1 MVERPQGI
9 GDIGSW
15 LKNAAGD
22 VLKGVTNITDPIN
35 EYVIKPAVRE
45 GMAASIDASSLLTWS
60 LGTAFDT
67 ANPKHFGRT
76 TQGKAGQSRGEFL
89 DEFKGQFIT
98 GQRDGLQGLGTG
110 FLPGGEAYAKSQEG
124 IQEARPRIGSHAFTP
139 GRTGAYPGVALG
151 IYPEDGIIHK
161 IISGGIDAFV
171 IMKNPLDPFNS
182 IPRIKAGGTGAE
194 SMVSTGKTRIVDAQE
209 FGKYFNDLEERAL
222 GLMDDIGKPNPTG
235 AGRTAEDL
243 AVLDE
248 YNRLIQPLTP
258 TRTRPFPENSPNWD
272 RLANTYDPSD
282 VYNHWKSQL
291 DDAFG
296 DLANDAGAI
305 RDNAPSMIR
314 NQYTTWRESGK
325 GTEWA
330 TKMLEGVRSGE
341 LDLQT
346 LWKSPM
352 FGREGLGT
360 ANRLATELLDP
371 NATTETVFKILDEAA
386 SSFDPLVNVRNVGA
400 SQTDLWRTGAGI
412 NIKTASQ
419 RNGWRQL
426 EVLPESLKVGKSDPA
441 QSARNLDDLMGTFNF
456 DFAERGQWLS
466 RFAKDIQGTK
476 DDLFNFLSDFSEH
489 GVRSRLAAQTVL
501 GTNTAVFTD
510 DEIRVMSSW
519 TQKLADELVNWTK
532 NDLGQVVPLPWIDN
546 AGSGIAPLR
555 NSQLL
560 ASDQFLIS
568 PAFID
573 DVIQATGKIGAFV
586 KAGEG
591 VPYLGKGISAAE
603 LTSDVIKQYMSRI
616 WKPSRVAKPSHL
628 LRVAPEETIRAL
640 ASGIFEHPMEQ
651 MLAILGRT
659 MKSDAAGNTIAGKIP
674 NFIKMNKKLS
684 ALEMD
689 LLEANSYVKQANFTT
704 NRIADLE
711 AFEQFGGLTAKQ
723 QKLVDRI
730 PEIKAS
736 IANIEAKLAA
746 EPQPIWDSLIGPNSR
761 GAKATAIGEWVPDK
775 QNMLRSGSMQLPDR
789 TIPAQRGAWV
799 KGLVHE
805 LSSMADNPD
814 YARIAAAQLDPD
826 DLITVGNKTATI
838 AEHVAEGTVQSPKLN
853 PQFVKEEGV
862 LFHGSPAPLEGNV
875 FDERIFGD
883 SGVGTSRNLMGRGV
897 YLSDEPAVG
906 ASYTAKGAATKTT
919 IDGVKV
925 SESGMVYKI
934 KLTPGARMLDL
945 RQSAPDLNTIL
956 RDEVKGDF
964 FTKFFDPAIDD
975 LAQFDALLSDPTTS
989 GETVMGAF
997 RRLLVGTTDNQT
1009 TMELADEILTGVS
1022 EKLSRQY
1029 DGMVYQGGVRRGG
1042 LGKHTAYT
1050 ILNTKILNI
1059 IDSAPPVIRGTGQ
1072 GTIHP
1077 FTGQPI
1083 ANNLDA
1089 VKLWL
1094 FQGGGRKQFEGY
1106 FENVA
1111 NLKPEYQNG
1120 GWDNYGVASG
1130 KVQLMLDDIISKT
1143 GGDPI
1148 LNQIISTKK
1157 YDDVRAVVR
1166 NMHTGRGEASKPLR
1180 DYLSKTFINQP
1191 HAPRMVEFYPENLPT
1206 TGGAAGNLLSHGLD
1220 KLFNFYFED
1229 MYGRT
1234 SDAMS
1239 RVPVW
1244 KAGYWTRMEELASHL
1259 QPLEAKK
1266 LLVAAEKAGLTE
1278 SRLERIQIQA
1288 ALANGKGT
1296 IAGAELL
1303 AESYARRFSKDL
1315 LFDAS
1320 KRTLFGK
1327 QHSLLFPFFE
1337 AFREVTGT
1345 WLKLAAKNPRII
1357 RNTAQFAQTSQE
1369 EGWFYTDDNGRKVF
1383 EVPMTGAVARIFA
1396 GNDSTVI
1403 KNFTVGVNAVNIA
1416 GQMRPGIG
1424 PVLQVS
1430 ADVMLP
1436 KNADYDWMRE
1446 MISPFG
1452 DPNTE
1457 SFELQSL
1464 WAPKYLKQLF
1474 AETQGGDGFWTALS
1488 KAVIGDTKKDD
1499 YFQRSFTR
1507 IMQHN
1512 ANTNEANYQGADG
1525 MKRLYAD
1532 SEAQALRLT
1541 TLRGLTAFAGPGA
1554 PMTTWMA
1561 HTKHG
1566 VVEVGILADDL
1577 YVRETA
1583 AVKRG
1588 EPRYKGFE
1596 GWLNFWGEQV
1606 WPYVSSLTTSN
1617 VGGQI
1622 ATEEFER
1629 WARKNTGLLKEYP
1642 LLGGYLGP
1650 RDGIRNFDAWAAQMD
1665 AGRRTLVDPA
1675 ISTANAQ
1682 NRLGKE
1688 LFRSF
1693 KEQFTAEDLKTTGT
1707 KQSIADKT
1715 IEIEKRLPGWG
1726 RPGSTVGQFASKIRD
1741 DIKEL
1746 RLMIADPK
1754 ASKLP
1759 IVQAVA
1765 TYLTNRDAAI
1775 LTAIKGNPA
1784 ITQTNWMTVK
1794 SGYELRVY
1802 LATQLAP
1809 FVASQTPAFQDLYDQ
1824 VLSYEFDAIES

>member
-124 IQEARPRIGSHAFTP
+124 IQEARPRIGSHAFTL

-659 MKSDAAGNTIAGKIP
+659 MKSDAAGNTVAGKIP

-736 IANIEAKLAA
+736 IVDIEAKLAA

-838 AEHVAEGTVQSPKLN
+838 AEHVAEGTV
-853 PQFVKEEGV
+853 
-862 LFHGSPAPLEGNV
+862 
-875 FDERIFGD
+875 
-883 SGVGTSRNLMGRGV
+883 
-897 YLSDEPAVG
+897 
-906 ASYTAKGAATKTT
+906 
-919 IDGVKV
+919 
-925 SESGMVYKI
+925 
-934 KLTPGARMLDL
+934 
-945 RQSAPDLNTIL
+945 
-956 RDEVKGDF
+956 
-964 FTKFFDPAIDD
+964 
-975 LAQFDALLSDPTTS
+975 
-989 GETVMGAF
+989 
-997 RRLLVGTTDNQT
+997 
-1009 TMELADEILTGVS
+1009 
-1022 EKLSRQY
+1022 
-1029 DGMVYQGGVRRGG
+1029 
-1042 LGKHTAYT
+1042 
-1050 ILNTKILNI
+1050 
-1059 IDSAPPVIRGTGQ
+1059 
-1072 GTIHP
+1072 HP
-1077 FTGQPI
+1077 FTGQKLG
-1083 ANNLDA
+1083 NNLDA
-1089 VKLWL
+1089 IKLWL

>member
-124 IQEARPRIGSHAFTP
+124 IQEARPRIGSHAFTL

-171 IMKNPLDPFNS
+171 IVKNPLDPFNS

-736 IANIEAKLAA
+736 IVDIEAKLAA

-775 QNMLRSGSMQLPDR
+775 QNMLRRGTMQLPDR

-838 AEHVAEGTVQSPKLN
+838 AEHVAEGTV
-853 PQFVKEEGV
+853 
-862 LFHGSPAPLEGNV
+862 
-875 FDERIFGD
+875 
-883 SGVGTSRNLMGRGV
+883 
-897 YLSDEPAVG
+897 
-906 ASYTAKGAATKTT
+906 
-919 IDGVKV
+919 
-925 SESGMVYKI
+925 
-934 KLTPGARMLDL
+934 
-945 RQSAPDLNTIL
+945 
-956 RDEVKGDF
+956 
-964 FTKFFDPAIDD
+964 
-975 LAQFDALLSDPTTS
+975 
-989 GETVMGAF
+989 
-997 RRLLVGTTDNQT
+997 
-1009 TMELADEILTGVS
+1009 
-1022 EKLSRQY
+1022 
-1029 DGMVYQGGVRRGG
+1029 
-1042 LGKHTAYT
+1042 
-1050 ILNTKILNI
+1050 
-1059 IDSAPPVIRGTGQ
+1059 
-1072 GTIHP
+1072 HP
-1077 FTGQPI
+1077 FTGQKLG
-1083 ANNLDA
+1083 NNLDA
-1089 VKLWL
+1089 IKLWL

-1157 YDDVRAVVR
+1157 YDGVRAVVR

-1206 TGGAAGNLLSHGLD
+1206 TGGAAGDLLSHGLD

-1266 LLVAAEKAGLTE
+1266 LLVAAEKAELTA

>member
-124 IQEARPRIGSHAFTP
+124 IQEARPRIGSHAFTL

-386 SSFDPLVNVRNVGA
+386 SSFDPLVNVRNVGS

-838 AEHVAEGTVQSPKLN
+838 AEHVAEGTV
-853 PQFVKEEGV
+853 
-862 LFHGSPAPLEGNV
+862 
-875 FDERIFGD
+875 
-883 SGVGTSRNLMGRGV
+883 
-897 YLSDEPAVG
+897 
-906 ASYTAKGAATKTT
+906 
-919 IDGVKV
+919 
-925 SESGMVYKI
+925 
-934 KLTPGARMLDL
+934 
-945 RQSAPDLNTIL
+945 
-956 RDEVKGDF
+956 
-964 FTKFFDPAIDD
+964 
-975 LAQFDALLSDPTTS
+975 
-989 GETVMGAF
+989 
-997 RRLLVGTTDNQT
+997 
-1009 TMELADEILTGVS
+1009 
-1022 EKLSRQY
+1022 
-1029 DGMVYQGGVRRGG
+1029 
-1042 LGKHTAYT
+1042 
-1050 ILNTKILNI
+1050 
-1059 IDSAPPVIRGTGQ
+1059 
-1072 GTIHP
+1072 HP
-1077 FTGQPI
+1077 FTGQKLG
-1083 ANNLDA
+1083 NNLDA
-1089 VKLWL
+1089 IKLWL

>member
-736 IANIEAKLAA
+736 IADIEAKLAA

-838 AEHVAEGTVQSPKLN
+838 AEHVAEGTV
-853 PQFVKEEGV
+853 
-862 LFHGSPAPLEGNV
+862 
-875 FDERIFGD
+875 
-883 SGVGTSRNLMGRGV
+883 
-897 YLSDEPAVG
+897 
-906 ASYTAKGAATKTT
+906 
-919 IDGVKV
+919 
-925 SESGMVYKI
+925 
-934 KLTPGARMLDL
+934 
-945 RQSAPDLNTIL
+945 
-956 RDEVKGDF
+956 
-964 FTKFFDPAIDD
+964 
-975 LAQFDALLSDPTTS
+975 
-989 GETVMGAF
+989 
-997 RRLLVGTTDNQT
+997 
-1009 TMELADEILTGVS
+1009 
-1022 EKLSRQY
+1022 
-1029 DGMVYQGGVRRGG
+1029 
-1042 LGKHTAYT
+1042 
-1050 ILNTKILNI
+1050 
-1059 IDSAPPVIRGTGQ
+1059 
-1072 GTIHP
+1072 HP
-1077 FTGQPI
+1077 FTGQKLG
-1083 ANNLDA
+1083 NNLDA
-1089 VKLWL
+1089 IKLWL

-1157 YDDVRAVVR
+1157 YDGVRAVVR
-1166 NMHTGRGEASKPLR
+1166 NIHTGRGEASKPLR
-1180 DYLSKTFINQP
+1180 DYLSREPSN
-1191 HAPRMVEFYPENLPT
+1191 HWWC
-1206 TGGAAGNLLSHGLD
+1206 GGRSVV
-1220 KLFNFYFED
+1220 
-1229 MYGRT
+1229 T
-1234 SDAMS
+1234 
-1239 RVPVW
+1239 
-1244 KAGYWTRMEELASHL
+1244 WT
-1259 QPLEAKK
+1259 
-1266 LLVAAEKAGLTE
+1266 
-1278 SRLERIQIQA
+1278 
-1288 ALANGKGT
+1288 
-1296 IAGAELL
+1296 
-1303 AESYARRFSKDL
+1303 
-1315 LFDAS
+1315 
-1320 KRTLFGK
+1320 
-1327 QHSLLFPFFE
+1327 
-1337 AFREVTGT
+1337 
-1345 WLKLAAKNPRII
+1345 
-1357 RNTAQFAQTSQE
+1357 
-1369 EGWFYTDDNGRKVF
+1369 
-1383 EVPMTGAVARIFA
+1383 
-1396 GNDSTVI
+1396 
-1403 KNFTVGVNAVNIA
+1403 
-1416 GQMRPGIG
+1416 
-1424 PVLQVS
+1424 
-1430 ADVMLP
+1430 
-1436 KNADYDWMRE
+1436 
-1446 MISPFG
+1446 
-1452 DPNTE
+1452 
-1457 SFELQSL
+1457 
-1464 WAPKYLKQLF
+1464 
-1474 AETQGGDGFWTALS
+1474 
-1488 KAVIGDTKKDD
+1488 
-1499 YFQRSFTR
+1499 
-1507 IMQHN
+1507 
-1512 ANTNEANYQGADG
+1512 
-1525 MKRLYAD
+1525 
-1532 SEAQALRLT
+1532 
-1541 TLRGLTAFAGPGA
+1541 
-1554 PMTTWMA
+1554 
-1561 HTKHG
+1561 
-1566 VVEVGILADDL
+1566 
-1577 YVRETA
+1577 
-1583 AVKRG
+1583 
-1588 EPRYKGFE
+1588 
-1596 GWLNFWGEQV
+1596 
-1606 WPYVSSLTTSN
+1606 
-1617 VGGQI
+1617 
-1622 ATEEFER
+1622 
-1629 WARKNTGLLKEYP
+1629 
-1642 LLGGYLGP
+1642 
-1650 RDGIRNFDAWAAQMD
+1650 
-1665 AGRRTLVDPA
+1665 
-1675 ISTANAQ
+1675 
-1682 NRLGKE
+1682 
-1688 LFRSF
+1688 
-1693 KEQFTAEDLKTTGT
+1693 
-1707 KQSIADKT
+1707 
-1715 IEIEKRLPGWG
+1715 
-1726 RPGSTVGQFASKIRD
+1726 
-1741 DIKEL
+1741 
-1746 RLMIADPK
+1746 
-1754 ASKLP
+1754 
-1759 IVQAVA
+1759 
-1765 TYLTNRDAAI
+1765 
-1775 LTAIKGNPA
+1775 
-1784 ITQTNWMTVK
+1784 
-1794 SGYELRVY
+1794 
-1802 LATQLAP
+1802 
-1809 FVASQTPAFQDLYDQ
+1809 
-1824 VLSYEFDAIES
+1824 

>member
-124 IQEARPRIGSHAFTP
+124 IQEARPRIGSHAFTL
-139 GRTGAYPGVALG
+139 GRAAAYPLSAIG
-151 IYPEDGIIHK
+151 IAPEDGIIHK

-314 NQYTTWRESGK
+314 NQYTAWRESGK

-838 AEHVAEGTVQSPKLN
+838 AEHVAEGTV
-853 PQFVKEEGV
+853 
-862 LFHGSPAPLEGNV
+862 
-875 FDERIFGD
+875 
-883 SGVGTSRNLMGRGV
+883 
-897 YLSDEPAVG
+897 
-906 ASYTAKGAATKTT
+906 
-919 IDGVKV
+919 
-925 SESGMVYKI
+925 
-934 KLTPGARMLDL
+934 
-945 RQSAPDLNTIL
+945 
-956 RDEVKGDF
+956 
-964 FTKFFDPAIDD
+964 
-975 LAQFDALLSDPTTS
+975 
-989 GETVMGAF
+989 
-997 RRLLVGTTDNQT
+997 
-1009 TMELADEILTGVS
+1009 
-1022 EKLSRQY
+1022 
-1029 DGMVYQGGVRRGG
+1029 
-1042 LGKHTAYT
+1042 
-1050 ILNTKILNI
+1050 
-1059 IDSAPPVIRGTGQ
+1059 
-1072 GTIHP
+1072 HP
-1077 FTGQPI
+1077 FTGQKLG
-1083 ANNLDA
+1083 NNLDA
-1089 VKLWL
+1089 IKLWL

>member
-124 IQEARPRIGSHAFTP
+124 IQEARPRIGSHAFTL
-139 GRTGAYPGVALG
+139 GRAAAYPLSAIG
-151 IYPEDGIIHK
+151 IAPEDGIIHK

-838 AEHVAEGTVQSPKLN
+838 AEHVAEGTV
-853 PQFVKEEGV
+853 
-862 LFHGSPAPLEGNV
+862 
-875 FDERIFGD
+875 
-883 SGVGTSRNLMGRGV
+883 
-897 YLSDEPAVG
+897 
-906 ASYTAKGAATKTT
+906 
-919 IDGVKV
+919 
-925 SESGMVYKI
+925 
-934 KLTPGARMLDL
+934 
-945 RQSAPDLNTIL
+945 
-956 RDEVKGDF
+956 
-964 FTKFFDPAIDD
+964 
-975 LAQFDALLSDPTTS
+975 
-989 GETVMGAF
+989 
-997 RRLLVGTTDNQT
+997 
-1009 TMELADEILTGVS
+1009 
-1022 EKLSRQY
+1022 
-1029 DGMVYQGGVRRGG
+1029 
-1042 LGKHTAYT
+1042 
-1050 ILNTKILNI
+1050 
-1059 IDSAPPVIRGTGQ
+1059 
-1072 GTIHP
+1072 HP
-1077 FTGQPI
+1077 FTGQKLG
-1083 ANNLDA
+1083 NNLDA
-1089 VKLWL
+1089 IKLWL

-1206 TGGAAGNLLSHGLD
+1206 TGGAAGDLLSHGLD

>member
-124 IQEARPRIGSHAFTP
+124 IQEARPRIGSHAFTL
-139 GRTGAYPGVALG
+139 GRAAAYPLSAIG
-151 IYPEDGIIHK
+151 IAPEDGIIHK

-314 NQYTTWRESGK
+314 NQYTAWRESGK

-400 SQTDLWRTGAGI
+400 SQTDLWRTGVGI

-736 IANIEAKLAA
+736 IADIEAKLAA

-805 LSSMADNPD
+805 LASMADNPD

-838 AEHVAEGTVQSPKLN
+838 AEHVAEGTV
-853 PQFVKEEGV
+853 
-862 LFHGSPAPLEGNV
+862 
-875 FDERIFGD
+875 
-883 SGVGTSRNLMGRGV
+883 
-897 YLSDEPAVG
+897 
-906 ASYTAKGAATKTT
+906 
-919 IDGVKV
+919 
-925 SESGMVYKI
+925 
-934 KLTPGARMLDL
+934 
-945 RQSAPDLNTIL
+945 
-956 RDEVKGDF
+956 
-964 FTKFFDPAIDD
+964 
-975 LAQFDALLSDPTTS
+975 
-989 GETVMGAF
+989 
-997 RRLLVGTTDNQT
+997 
-1009 TMELADEILTGVS
+1009 
-1022 EKLSRQY
+1022 
-1029 DGMVYQGGVRRGG
+1029 
-1042 LGKHTAYT
+1042 
-1050 ILNTKILNI
+1050 
-1059 IDSAPPVIRGTGQ
+1059 
-1072 GTIHP
+1072 HP
-1077 FTGQPI
+1077 FTGQKLG
-1083 ANNLDA
+1083 NNLDA
-1089 VKLWL
+1089 IKLWL

-1206 TGGAAGNLLSHGLD
+1206 TGGAAGDLLSHGLD

-1266 LLVAAEKAGLTE
+1266 LLVMADKAELTA

-1327 QHSLLFPFFE
+1327 QHWLLHPFFE

-1693 KEQFTAEDLKTTGT
+1693 KEQFTAEDLKTTGA

>member
-124 IQEARPRIGSHAFTP
+124 IQEARPRIGSHAFTL
-139 GRTGAYPGVALG
+139 GRAAAYPLSAIG
-151 IYPEDGIIHK
+151 IAPEDGIIHK

-171 IMKNPLDPFNS
+171 IVKNPLDPFNS

-603 LTSDVIKQYMSRI
+603 LTSDVIQQYMSRI

-659 MKSDAAGNTIAGKIP
+659 MKSDAAGNTVAGKIP

-736 IANIEAKLAA
+736 IVDIEAKLAA

-838 AEHVAEGTVQSPKLN
+838 AEHVAEGTV
-853 PQFVKEEGV
+853 
-862 LFHGSPAPLEGNV
+862 
-875 FDERIFGD
+875 
-883 SGVGTSRNLMGRGV
+883 
-897 YLSDEPAVG
+897 
-906 ASYTAKGAATKTT
+906 
-919 IDGVKV
+919 
-925 SESGMVYKI
+925 
-934 KLTPGARMLDL
+934 
-945 RQSAPDLNTIL
+945 
-956 RDEVKGDF
+956 
-964 FTKFFDPAIDD
+964 
-975 LAQFDALLSDPTTS
+975 
-989 GETVMGAF
+989 
-997 RRLLVGTTDNQT
+997 
-1009 TMELADEILTGVS
+1009 
-1022 EKLSRQY
+1022 
-1029 DGMVYQGGVRRGG
+1029 
-1042 LGKHTAYT
+1042 
-1050 ILNTKILNI
+1050 
-1059 IDSAPPVIRGTGQ
+1059 
-1072 GTIHP
+1072 HP
-1077 FTGQPI
+1077 FTGQKLG
-1083 ANNLDA
+1083 NNLDA
-1089 VKLWL
+1089 IKLWL

>member
-124 IQEARPRIGSHAFTP
+124 IQEARPRIGSHAFTL
-139 GRTGAYPGVALG
+139 GRAAAYPLSAIG
-151 IYPEDGIIHK
+151 IAPEDGIIHK

-659 MKSDAAGNTIAGKIP
+659 MKSDAAGNTVAGKIP

-838 AEHVAEGTVQSPKLN
+838 AEHVAEGTV
-853 PQFVKEEGV
+853 
-862 LFHGSPAPLEGNV
+862 
-875 FDERIFGD
+875 
-883 SGVGTSRNLMGRGV
+883 
-897 YLSDEPAVG
+897 
-906 ASYTAKGAATKTT
+906 
-919 IDGVKV
+919 
-925 SESGMVYKI
+925 
-934 KLTPGARMLDL
+934 
-945 RQSAPDLNTIL
+945 
-956 RDEVKGDF
+956 
-964 FTKFFDPAIDD
+964 
-975 LAQFDALLSDPTTS
+975 
-989 GETVMGAF
+989 
-997 RRLLVGTTDNQT
+997 
-1009 TMELADEILTGVS
+1009 
-1022 EKLSRQY
+1022 
-1029 DGMVYQGGVRRGG
+1029 
-1042 LGKHTAYT
+1042 
-1050 ILNTKILNI
+1050 
-1059 IDSAPPVIRGTGQ
+1059 
-1072 GTIHP
+1072 HP
-1077 FTGQPI
+1077 FTGQKLG
-1083 ANNLDA
+1083 NNLDA
-1089 VKLWL
+1089 IKLWL

-1206 TGGAAGNLLSHGLD
+1206 TGGAAGDLLSHGLD

-1266 LLVAAEKAGLTE
+1266 LLVAAEKAELTA

>member
-400 SQTDLWRTGAGI
+400 SQTDLWRTGVGI

-659 MKSDAAGNTIAGKIP
+659 MKSDAAGNTVAGKIP

-838 AEHVAEGTVQSPKLN
+838 AEHVAEGTV
-853 PQFVKEEGV
+853 
-862 LFHGSPAPLEGNV
+862 
-875 FDERIFGD
+875 
-883 SGVGTSRNLMGRGV
+883 
-897 YLSDEPAVG
+897 
-906 ASYTAKGAATKTT
+906 
-919 IDGVKV
+919 
-925 SESGMVYKI
+925 
-934 KLTPGARMLDL
+934 
-945 RQSAPDLNTIL
+945 
-956 RDEVKGDF
+956 
-964 FTKFFDPAIDD
+964 
-975 LAQFDALLSDPTTS
+975 
-989 GETVMGAF
+989 
-997 RRLLVGTTDNQT
+997 
-1009 TMELADEILTGVS
+1009 
-1022 EKLSRQY
+1022 
-1029 DGMVYQGGVRRGG
+1029 
-1042 LGKHTAYT
+1042 
-1050 ILNTKILNI
+1050 
-1059 IDSAPPVIRGTGQ
+1059 
-1072 GTIHP
+1072 HP
-1077 FTGQPI
+1077 FTGQKLG
-1083 ANNLDA
+1083 NNLDA
-1089 VKLWL
+1089 IKLWL